1 MVVAGGG
8 GDLHDRLTD
17 ANLSLDRSEVRG
29 STIHFFIDFILAI
42 EDVKHQWN
50 LKFSLCII

>member
-17 ANLSLDRSEVRG
+17 ANLSLDRSGVR
-29 STIHFFIDFILAI
+29 FD
-42 EDVKHQWN
+42 DD
-50 LKFSLCII
+50 SLFY